1 LELHVTKDLAH
12 ALEESTER
20 IGNLESLVRV
30 VLSGERRNMVPP
42 AERIDIRPV
51 LIKEKLMLQV
61 ASNDGRAVTTKNID
75 FDSTVISD
83 LLDSGFANILVE
95 STDSAISIRVTKKG
109 EAQIHYEKVS
119 KTQDLNHDR
128 KKERLLDPSD
138 PYLIEVGI
146 SDVHGQVKPSRQDKY
161 RQVEEFLRILAPA
174 LESAITAG
182 QIKTPSV
189 ESPLE
194 IVDLGC
200 GNAYLTFATHQ
211 YLISKGVTIHVTG
224 IDLREQARERN
235 SQIAKK
241 LGIEKS
247 IEFKAKEIARV
258 GGSEVD
264 IAIALHACDTA
275 TDDAI
280 AWAVSSEAKLI
291 LVAPCC
297 QHDLQ
302 SQLSEIPEPW
312 SVVTKHGI
320 LKERLGDIL
329 TDAIRAQILRLLGY
343 RTEVI
348 EFIGGEHTPKNLMIR
363 ATKTNSKPS
372 TSDALAFD
380 TLVNQWNIT
389 PYLALKTSALL
400 GKSDPTE
407 KHGI

>member
-1 LELHVTKDLAH
+1 MTKDLAH
-12 ALEESTER
+12 ALKESTER
-20 IGNLESLVRV
+20 IANLESLVRV

-51 LIKEKLMLQV
+51 LIKEKLMLQI

-75 FDSTVISD
+75 FNSTVISD

-109 EAQIHYEKVS
+109 EAQIHYEKVN

-128 KKERLLDPSD
+128 KKDRLLDSAD
-138 PYLIEVGI
+138 PYLVEVGI
-146 SDVHGQVKPSRQDKY
+146 SDLTGQVKPSRQDKY

-174 LESAITAG
+174 LESAISAG
-182 QIKTPSV
+182 QIKAPSDD
-189 ESPLE
+189 SPLE

-211 YLISKGVTIHVTG
+211 YLISKGIPVHVTG
-224 IDLREQARERN
+224 IDIREQARERN

-247 IEFKAKEIARV
+247 IEFKADEIARV
-258 GGSEVD
+258 GGSQVD

-280 AWAVSSEAKLI
+280 AWAVKSNAGLV

-302 SQLSEIPEPW
+302 SKLKELPEPW
-312 SVVTKHGI
+312 PLVTKHGI
-320 LKERLGDIL
+320 LKERLADIL
-329 TDAIRAQILRLLGY
+329 TDSIRAQILRLLGY
-343 RTEVI
+343 RTDVI
-348 EFIGGEHTPKNLMIR
+348 EFIGGEHTPKNLLIR
-363 ATKTNSKPS
+363 AVNTKAKPEQIEI
-372 TSDALAFD
+372 TRYQEMLKELGVVPALAER
-380 TLVNQWNIT
+380 
-389 PYLALKTSALL
+389 L
-400 GKSDPTE
+400 GDSFTF
-407 KHGI
+407 

>member
-1 LELHVTKDLAH
+1 MTKELAH
-12 ALEESTER
+12 ALQESIER
-20 IGNLESLVRV
+20 IGNLETLVRV
-30 VLSGERRNMVPP
+30 VLSGERRNMVPS

-75 FDSTVISD
+75 FDSAVISD

-109 EAQIHYEKVS
+109 EAQIHHKKVN

-146 SDVHGQVKPSRQDKY
+146 SDSHGQVKPSRQDKY

-174 LESAITAG
+174 LESAISAG
-182 QIKTPSV
+182 QIKSPSIG
-189 ESPLE
+189 SPLE

-211 YLISKGVTIHVTG
+211 YLISKGIPVHVTG

-235 SQIAKK
+235 TEIAKK

-247 IEFKAKEIARV
+247 IEFKAEEIARV

-280 AWAVSSEAKLI
+280 AWAVKSKAGLI

-302 SQLSEIPEPW
+302 SKLKEIPEPW
-312 SVVTKHGI
+312 PLVTKHGI
-320 LKERLGDIL
+320 LKERLADIL
-329 TDAIRAQILRLLGY
+329 TDSIRAQILKLLGY
-343 RTEVI
+343 RTDVI
-348 EFIGGEHTPKNLMIR
+348 EFIGGEHTPKNLLIR
-363 ATKTNSKPS
+363 GVKTEAKPEQIEIVRYQEMLKELRVVP
-372 TSDALAFD
+372 ALAER
-380 TLVNQWNIT
+380 
-389 PYLALKTSALL
+389 L
-400 GKSDPTE
+400 GDGFTF
-407 KHGI
+407 

>member
-1 LELHVTKDLAH
+1 MTKELAH
-12 ALEESTER
+12 ALQESIER
-20 IGNLESLVRV
+20 IGNLETLVRV
-30 VLSGERRNMVPP
+30 VLSGERRGMVPP

-75 FDSTVISD
+75 FDGTVILD

-109 EAQIHYEKVS
+109 EAQIHHEKVS
-119 KTQDLNHDR
+119 KTQDLAHDR

-146 SDVHGQVKPSRQDKY
+146 SDSHGQVKPSRQDKY

-174 LESAITAG
+174 LDSAISAG
-182 QIKTPSV
+182 QIKTPSIG
-189 ESPLE
+189 SPLE

-211 YLISKGVTIHVTG
+211 YLISKGIPIHVTG

-235 SQIAKK
+235 TEIAKK

-247 IEFKAKEIARV
+247 IEFKAEEIARV
-258 GGSEVD
+258 GGSDVD

-280 AWAVSSEAKLI
+280 AWAVKSNAGLV

-302 SQLSEIPEPW
+302 SKLKEIPEPW
-312 SVVTKHGI
+312 PLVTKHGI
-320 LKERLGDIL
+320 LKERLVDIL
-329 TDAIRAQILRLLGY
+329 TDSIRAQILKLLGY
-343 RTEVI
+343 RTDVI
-348 EFIGGEHTPKNLMIR
+348 EFIGGEHTPKNLLIR
-363 ATKTNSKPS
+363 GVKTEAKPEQIEIVRYQEMLKELRVVP
-372 TSDALAFD
+372 ALAER
-380 TLVNQWNIT
+380 
-389 PYLALKTSALL
+389 L
-400 GKSDPTE
+400 GDGFTF
-407 KHGI
+407 

>member
-1 LELHVTKDLAH
+1 MTKELAH
-12 ALEESTER
+12 ALQESIER
-20 IGNLESLVRV
+20 IGNLDTLVRV
-30 VLSGERRNMVPP
+30 VLSGARRNFTPS

-75 FDSTVISD
+75 FNSTVISD

-109 EAQIHYEKVS
+109 EAQIHYEKVNKS
-119 KTQDLNHDR
+119 QDLAHDR
-128 KKERLLDPSD
+128 KKDRLLDSAD
-138 PYLIEVGI
+138 PYLVEVGI
-146 SDVHGQVKPSRQDKY
+146 SDLTGQVKPSRQDKY

-174 LESAITAG
+174 LESAISAG
-182 QIKTPSV
+182 QIKAPSDD
-189 ESPLE
+189 SPLE

-211 YLISKGVTIHVTG
+211 YLISKGIPVHVTG
-224 IDLREQARERN
+224 IDIREQARERN

-247 IEFKAKEIARV
+247 IEFKADEIARV
-258 GGSEVD
+258 GGSQVD

-280 AWAVSSEAKLI
+280 AWAVKSNAGLV

-302 SQLSEIPEPW
+302 SKLKELPEPW
-312 SVVTKHGI
+312 PLVTKHGI
-320 LKERLGDIL
+320 LKERLADIL
-329 TDAIRAQILRLLGY
+329 TDSIRAQILRLLGY
-343 RTEVI
+343 RTDVI
-348 EFIGGEHTPKNLMIR
+348 EFIGGEHTPKNLLIR
-363 ATKTNSKPS
+363 AVNTKAKPEQIEI
-372 TSDALAFD
+372 TRYQDMLKELGVVPALAER
-380 TLVNQWNIT
+380 
-389 PYLALKTSALL
+389 L
-400 GKSDPTE
+400 GDSFTF
-407 KHGI
+407 

>member
-1 LELHVTKDLAH
+1 MTKELAH
-12 ALEESTER
+12 ALKESTER
-20 IGNLESLVRV
+20 IGNLESLIRV

-51 LIKEKLMLQV
+51 LIKEKLMLQIS
-61 ASNDGRAVTTKNID
+61 SNDGRAVTTKNID
-75 FDSTVISD
+75 FDSTVISE

-109 EAQIHYEKVS
+109 EAQIHYEKVN
-119 KTQDLNHDR
+119 KTQDLAHDR
-128 KKERLLDPSD
+128 KKERLLDSAD

-146 SDVHGQVKPSRQDKY
+146 SDIHGEVKPSRQDKY
-161 RQVEEFLRILAPA
+161 RQVEEFLRILVPT
-174 LESAITAG
+174 LDSAISAG
-182 QIKTPSV
+182 HVKSPTI

-211 YLISKGVTIHVTG
+211 YLMNKGIPIHVTG
-224 IDLREQARERN
+224 IDVREQARERN

-247 IEFKAKEIARV
+247 IEFKADEIARV
-258 GGSEVD
+258 GGSRVD

-280 AWAVSSEAKLI
+280 AWAVKSNAGLV

-302 SQLSEIPEPW
+302 SKLKEIPEPW
-312 SVVTKHGI
+312 PLVTKHGI
-320 LKERLGDIL
+320 LKERLVDIL
-329 TDAIRAQILRLLGY
+329 TDSIRAQILKLLGY
-343 RTEVI
+343 RTDVI
-348 EFIGGEHTPKNLMIR
+348 EFIGGEHTPKNLLIR
-363 ATKTNSKPS
+363 GVKTEAKPEQ
-372 TSDALAFD
+372 TEIVRYQEMLKELGVTPALAER
-380 TLVNQWNIT
+380 
-389 PYLALKTSALL
+389 L
-400 GKSDPTE
+400 GDGFTF
-407 KHGI
+407 

>member
-1 LELHVTKDLAH
+1 LELHVTKELAH
-12 ALEESTER
+12 ALQESTER
-20 IGNLESLVRV
+20 IGNLETLVRV
-30 VLSGERRNMVPP
+30 VLSGVRRNMVSP

-51 LIKEKLMLQV
+51 LIKEKLMLQI

-75 FDSTVISD
+75 FDGKVILD

-109 EAQIHYEKVS
+109 EAQIHYEKVN
-119 KTQDLNHDR
+119 KTQDLAHDR
-128 KKERLLDPSD
+128 KKDRLLDSAD
-138 PYLIEVGI
+138 PYLVEVGI
-146 SDVHGQVKPSRQDKY
+146 SDTHGQVKPSRQDKY

-174 LESAITAG
+174 LESAISAG
-182 QIKTPSV
+182 QIKTPSI

-211 YLISKGVTIHVTG
+211 YLISKGIPIHVTG

-235 SQIAKK
+235 TEIAKK

-258 GGSEVD
+258 GGSHVD

-280 AWAVSSEAKLI
+280 AWAVKSNAGLI

-302 SQLSEIPEPW
+302 SKLKEIPEPW
-312 SVVTKHGI
+312 PLVTKHGI
-320 LKERLGDIL
+320 LKERLADIL
-329 TDAIRAQILRLLGY
+329 TDSIRAQILKLLGY
-343 RTEVI
+343 RTDVI
-348 EFIGGEHTPKNLMIR
+348 EFIGGEHTPKNLLIR
-363 ATKTNSKPS
+363 GVKTEAKPEQIEIVRYQEMLKELRVVP
-372 TSDALAFD
+372 ALA
-380 TLVNQWNIT
+380 
-389 PYLALKTSALL
+389 ARL
-400 GKSDPTE
+400 GDSFTF
-407 KHGI
+407 

>member
-1 LELHVTKDLAH
+1 
-12 ALEESTER
+12 
-20 IGNLESLVRV
+20 
-30 VLSGERRNMVPP
+30 MVPP

-51 LIKEKLMLQV
+51 LIKEKLMLQI

-75 FDSTVISD
+75 FNSTVISE

-109 EAQIHYEKVS
+109 EAQIHYEKVN

-128 KKERLLDPSD
+128 KKDRLLDSAD
-138 PYLIEVGI
+138 PYLVEVGI
-146 SDVHGQVKPSRQDKY
+146 SDLTGQVKPSRQDKY

-174 LESAITAG
+174 LESAISAG
-182 QIKTPSV
+182 QIKAPSDD
-189 ESPLE
+189 SPLE

-211 YLISKGVTIHVTG
+211 YLISKGIPVHVTG
-224 IDLREQARERN
+224 IDIREQARERN

-247 IEFKAKEIARV
+247 IEFKADEIARV
-258 GGSEVD
+258 GGSQVD

-280 AWAVSSEAKLI
+280 AWAVKSNAGLV

-302 SQLSEIPEPW
+302 SKLKELPEPW
-312 SVVTKHGI
+312 PLVTKHGI
-320 LKERLGDIL
+320 LKERLADIL
-329 TDAIRAQILRLLGY
+329 TDSIRAQILRLLGY
-343 RTEVI
+343 RTDVI
-348 EFIGGEHTPKNLMIR
+348 EFIGGEHTPKNLLIR
-363 ATKTNSKPS
+363 AVNTKAKPEQIEI
-372 TSDALAFD
+372 TRYQEMLKELGVVPALAER
-380 TLVNQWNIT
+380 
-389 PYLALKTSALL
+389 L
-400 GKSDPTE
+400 GDSFTF
-407 KHGI
+407 

>member
-1 LELHVTKDLAH
+1 MTKELAH
-12 ALEESTER
+12 ALQESIER
-20 IGNLESLVRV
+20 IGNLETLVRV
-30 VLSGERRNMVPP
+30 VLSGERRNMVPS

-75 FDSTVISD
+75 FDSAVISD

-109 EAQIHYEKVS
+109 EAQIHHKKVN

-146 SDVHGQVKPSRQDKY
+146 SDSHGQVKPSRQDKY

-174 LESAITAG
+174 LESAISAG
-182 QIKTPSV
+182 QIKSPSIG
-189 ESPLE
+189 SPLE

-211 YLISKGVTIHVTG
+211 YLISKGIPIHVTG

-235 SQIAKK
+235 TEIAKK

-247 IEFKAKEIARV
+247 IEFKAEEIARV

-280 AWAVSSEAKLI
+280 AWAVKSKAGLV

-302 SQLSEIPEPW
+302 SKLKEIPEPW
-312 SVVTKHGI
+312 SLVTKHGI
-320 LKERLGDIL
+320 LKERLADIL
-329 TDAIRAQILRLLGY
+329 TDSIRAQILKLLGY
-343 RTEVI
+343 RTDVI
-348 EFIGGEHTPKNLMIR
+348 EFIGGEHTPKNLLIR
-363 ATKTNSKPS
+363 GVKTEAKPEQVEIVRYQEMLKELRVVP
-372 TSDALAFD
+372 ALAER
-380 TLVNQWNIT
+380 
-389 PYLALKTSALL
+389 L
-400 GKSDPTE
+400 GDSFTF
-407 KHGI
+407 

>member
-1 LELHVTKDLAH
+1 MTKDLAH
-12 ALEESTER
+12 ALKESTER
-20 IGNLESLVRV
+20 IANLESLVRV

-51 LIKEKLMLQV
+51 LIKEKLMLQI

-75 FDSTVISD
+75 FNSTVISD

-109 EAQIHYEKVS
+109 EAQIHYEKVN

-128 KKERLLDPSD
+128 KKDRLLDSAD
-138 PYLIEVGI
+138 PYLVEVGI
-146 SDVHGQVKPSRQDKY
+146 SDLTGQVKPSRQDKY

-174 LESAITAG
+174 LESAISAG
-182 QIKTPSV
+182 QIKAPSDD
-189 ESPLE
+189 SPLE
-194 IVDLGC
+194 IMDLGC

-211 YLISKGVTIHVTG
+211 YLISKGIPVHVTG
-224 IDLREQARERN
+224 IDIREQARERN

-247 IEFKAKEIARV
+247 IEFKADEIARV
-258 GGSEVD
+258 GGSQVD

-280 AWAVSSEAKLI
+280 AWAVKSNAGLV

-302 SQLSEIPEPW
+302 SKLKELPEPW
-312 SVVTKHGI
+312 PLVTKHGI
-320 LKERLGDIL
+320 LKERLADIL
-329 TDAIRAQILRLLGY
+329 TDSIRAQILRLLGY
-343 RTEVI
+343 RTDVI
-348 EFIGGEHTPKNLMIR
+348 EFIGGEHTPKNLLIR
-363 ATKTNSKPS
+363 AVNTKAKPEQIEI
-372 TSDALAFD
+372 TRYQEMLKELGVVPALAER
-380 TLVNQWNIT
+380 
-389 PYLALKTSALL
+389 L
-400 GKSDPTE
+400 GDSFTF
-407 KHGI
+407 

>member
-1 LELHVTKDLAH
+1 MTKELAH
-12 ALEESTER
+12 ALQESIER
-20 IGNLESLVRV
+20 IGNLDSLVRV
-30 VLSGERRNMVPP
+30 VLSGARRNFTPP

-61 ASNDGRAVTTKNID
+61 ASNDGRAVTTKNIN
-75 FDSTVISD
+75 FDGIVISD
-83 LLDSGFANILVE
+83 LLDSGFSNILVE
-95 STDSAISIRVTKKG
+95 STDCAMSIRVTKKG
-109 EAQIHYEKVS
+109 EARIHFEKVN
-119 KTQDLNHDR
+119 KTQDLTHDR

-146 SDVHGQVKPSRQDKY
+146 SDVQGQVKPSRQDKY

-211 YLISKGVTIHVTG
+211 YLMSKGIPVHVTG
-224 IDLREQARERN
+224 IDIRQEARERN

-241 LGIEKS
+241 LGIEKT
-247 IEFKAKEIARV
+247 IDFKAEEIARA
-258 GGSEVD
+258 GESYID

-280 AWAVSSEAKLI
+280 TWAIKNRAGLI

-302 SQLSEIPEPW
+302 SKLKVMPEPW
-312 SVVTKHGI
+312 PLVTKHGI
-320 LKERLGDIL
+320 LKERLADIL
-329 TDAIRAQILRLLGY
+329 TDSIRAQILRLLGY

-348 EFIGGEHTPKNLMIR
+348 EFIGGEHTPKNLLIR
-363 ATKTNSKPS
+363 AVKTNAIPEQVEFIRYQEMVKELGVLP
-372 TSDALAFD
+372 ALEER
-380 TLVNQWNIT
+380 
-389 PYLALKTSALL
+389 L
-400 GKSDPTE
+400 GVDFNF
-407 KHGI
+407 

>member
-1 LELHVTKDLAH
+1 MAISLAEG
-12 ALEESTER
+12 LMESVGR
-20 IGNLESLVRV
+20 IANLENLIRV
-30 VLSGERRNMVPP
+30 VLSGARRNMVPP

-51 LIKEKLMLQV
+51 LIKEKLMLQI

-75 FDSTVISD
+75 FDSTVISE

-109 EAQIHYEKVS
+109 EAQIHYEKVN
-119 KTQDLNHDR
+119 KTQDLAHDR
-128 KKERLLDPSD
+128 KKERLLDSAD

-161 RQVEEFLRILAPA
+161 RQVEEFLRILVPT
-174 LESAITAG
+174 LDSAISAG
-182 QIKTPSV
+182 QIKTPTIKL
-189 ESPLE
+189 PLE

-211 YLISKGVTIHVTG
+211 YLMNKGIPVHVTG
-224 IDLREQARERN
+224 IDVREQARERN

-247 IEFKAKEIARV
+247 LEFKADEIARV
-258 GGSEVD
+258 GGSQVD

-280 AWAVSSEAKLI
+280 AWAVKSNAGLV

-302 SQLSEIPEPW
+302 SKLKEIPEPW
-312 SVVTKHGI
+312 PLVTKHGI
-320 LKERLGDIL
+320 LRERLADIL
-329 TDAIRAQILRLLGY
+329 TDSIRAQILKLLGY
-343 RTEVI
+343 RTDVI

-363 ATKTNSKPS
+363 GVKTDAKPEKIEIVRYQEMLKELGVVP
-372 TSDALAFD
+372 ALAER
-380 TLVNQWNIT
+380 
-389 PYLALKTSALL
+389 L
-400 GKSDPTE
+400 GDGFTF
-407 KHGI
+407 

>member
-1 LELHVTKDLAH
+1 MTKELAH
-12 ALEESTER
+12 ALQESIER
-20 IGNLESLVRV
+20 IGNLDTLVRV
-30 VLSGERRNMVPP
+30 VLSGARRNFTPS
-42 AERIDIRPV
+42 AERINIRPV

-75 FDSTVISD
+75 FDITVISD

-109 EAQIHYEKVS
+109 EAQIHREKVN
-119 KTQDLNHDR
+119 KTQNLNHDR
-128 KKERLLDPSD
+128 KKDRLLDSAD
-138 PYLIEVGI
+138 PYLVEVGI
-146 SDVHGQVKPSRQDKY
+146 SDIHGQIKPSRQDKY
-161 RQVEEFLRILAPA
+161 RQVEEFLRILVPA
-174 LESAITAG
+174 FESAIAAG

-211 YLISKGVTIHVTG
+211 YLMSKGISVHVTG
-224 IDLREQARERN
+224 IDIREQARERN

-247 IEFKAKEIARV
+247 IEFKANEIARV
-258 GGSEVD
+258 GNGRVD

-280 AWAVSSEAKLI
+280 AWAVKSKAGLV

-302 SQLSEIPEPW
+302 SKLKEIPEPW
-312 SVVTKHGI
+312 PLVTKHGI
-320 LKERLGDIL
+320 LRERLADIL
-329 TDAIRAQILRLLGY
+329 TDSIRAQILRLVGY
-343 RTEVI
+343 RTDVI
-348 EFIGGEHTPKNLMIR
+348 EFIGGEHTPKNLLIR
-363 ATKTNSKPS
+363 AVNTKAKPEQVEI
-372 TSDALAFD
+372 TRYQEMVKELGVLPALAER
-380 TLVNQWNIT
+380 
-389 PYLALKTSALL
+389 L
-400 GKSDPTE
+400 GEEFSF
-407 KHGI
+407 

>member
-1 LELHVTKDLAH
+1 MTKDLAH

-51 LIKEKLMLQV
+51 LIKEKLMLQI
-61 ASNDGRAVTTKNID
+61 ASNDGRAVTTKNVD
-75 FDSTVISD
+75 FDSTVISE

-109 EAQIHYEKVS
+109 EAQIHYEKVN

-128 KKERLLDPSD
+128 KKDRLLDSAD
-138 PYLIEVGI
+138 PYLVEVGI
-146 SDVHGQVKPSRQDKY
+146 SDLTGQVKPSRQDKY

-174 LESAITAG
+174 LESAISAG
-182 QIKTPSV
+182 QIKAPSDD
-189 ESPLE
+189 SPLE
-194 IVDLGC
+194 IMDLGC

-211 YLISKGVTIHVTG
+211 YLISKGIPVHVTG
-224 IDLREQARERN
+224 IDIREQARERN

-247 IEFKAKEIARV
+247 IEFKADEIARV
-258 GGSEVD
+258 GGSHVD

-280 AWAVSSEAKLI
+280 AWAVKSNAGLV

-302 SQLSEIPEPW
+302 SKLKEIPEPW
-312 SVVTKHGI
+312 PLVTKHGI
-320 LKERLGDIL
+320 LKERLADIL
-329 TDAIRAQILRLLGY
+329 TDSIRAQILKLLGY
-343 RTEVI
+343 RTDVI
-348 EFIGGEHTPKNLMIR
+348 EFIGGEHTPKNLLIR
-363 ATKTNSKPS
+363 SVKTEAKPEQIEIVRYQEMLKELGVVP
-372 TSDALAFD
+372 ALAER
-380 TLVNQWNIT
+380 
-389 PYLALKTSALL
+389 L
-400 GKSDPTE
+400 GDGFTF
-407 KHGI
+407 

>member
-1 LELHVTKDLAH
+1 MAISLAEG
-12 ALEESTER
+12 LMESVGR
-20 IGNLESLVRV
+20 IANLENLIRV
-30 VLSGERRNMVPP
+30 VLSGARRNMVPP

-51 LIKEKLMLQV
+51 LIKEKLMLQI

-109 EAQIHYEKVS
+109 EAQIHHEKVN
-119 KTQDLNHDR
+119 KTQDLAHDR
-128 KKERLLDPSD
+128 KKERLLDSAD

-146 SDVHGQVKPSRQDKY
+146 SDIHGQVKPSRQDKY
-161 RQVEEFLRILAPA
+161 RQVEEFLRILVPA
-174 LESAITAG
+174 LESAISAG
-182 QIKTPSV
+182 QINSPTI

-211 YLISKGVTIHVTG
+211 YLIGKGIPVHVTG
-224 IDLREQARERN
+224 IDVREQARERN

-247 IEFKAKEIARV
+247 IEFKADEIARV
-258 GGSEVD
+258 GGSQVD

-280 AWAVSSEAKLI
+280 VWAISSGAKLI
-291 LVAPCC
+291 LIAPCC
-297 QHDLQ
+297 QNNLH
-302 SQLSEIPEPW
+302 SQLKDIPDPW

-320 LKERLGDIL
+320 LKERLADIL

-343 RTEVI
+343 RTDVI

-363 ATKTNSKPS
+363 ATKTDSIPS
-372 TSDALAFD
+372 AVDVSTYKSLLAD
-380 TLVNQWNIT
+380 WKIT
-389 PYLALKTSALL
+389 PYLTQKLSVLL
-400 GKSDPTE
+400 AKF
-407 KHGI
+407 

>member
-1 LELHVTKDLAH
+1 VTKELAH
-12 ALEESTER
+12 ALQESIER
-20 IGNLESLVRV
+20 IGNLETLVRV
-30 VLSGERRNMVPP
+30 VLSGERRNMVPS

-75 FDSTVISD
+75 FDSAVISD

-109 EAQIHYEKVS
+109 EAQIHHKKVN

-146 SDVHGQVKPSRQDKY
+146 SDSHGQVKPSRQDKY

-174 LESAITAG
+174 LESAISAG
-182 QIKTPSV
+182 QIKSPSIG
-189 ESPLE
+189 SPLE

-211 YLISKGVTIHVTG
+211 YLISKGIPIHVTG

-235 SQIAKK
+235 TEIAKK

-247 IEFKAKEIARV
+247 IEFKAEEIARV

-280 AWAVSSEAKLI
+280 AWAVKSKAGLI

-302 SQLSEIPEPW
+302 SKLKEIPEPW
-312 SVVTKHGI
+312 PLVTKHGI
-320 LKERLGDIL
+320 LKERLADIL
-329 TDAIRAQILRLLGY
+329 TDSIRAQILKLLGY
-343 RTEVI
+343 RTDVI
-348 EFIGGEHTPKNLMIR
+348 EFIGGEHTPKNLLIR
-363 ATKTNSKPS
+363 GVKTEAKPEQVEIVRYQEMLKELRVVP
-372 TSDALAFD
+372 ALAER
-380 TLVNQWNIT
+380 
-389 PYLALKTSALL
+389 L
-400 GKSDPTE
+400 GDGFTF
-407 KHGI
+407 

>member
-1 LELHVTKDLAH
+1 VTKELAH
-12 ALEESTER
+12 ALQESIER
-20 IGNLESLVRV
+20 IGNLETLVRV
-30 VLSGERRNMVPP
+30 VLSGERRNMVPS

-75 FDSTVISD
+75 FDGKVILD

-109 EAQIHYEKVS
+109 EAQIHHEKVS
-119 KTQDLNHDR
+119 KTQDLAHDR

-146 SDVHGQVKPSRQDKY
+146 SDSHGQVKPSRQDKY

-174 LESAITAG
+174 LESAISAG
-182 QIKTPSV
+182 QIKSPSIG
-189 ESPLE
+189 SPLE

-211 YLISKGVTIHVTG
+211 YLISKGIPIHVTG

-235 SQIAKK
+235 TEIAKK

-247 IEFKAKEIARV
+247 IEFKAEEIARV

-280 AWAVSSEAKLI
+280 AWAVKSKAGLI

-302 SQLSEIPEPW
+302 SKLKEIPEPW
-312 SVVTKHGI
+312 PLVTKHGI
-320 LKERLGDIL
+320 LKERLADIL
-329 TDAIRAQILRLLGY
+329 TDSIRAQILKLLGY
-343 RTEVI
+343 RTDVI
-348 EFIGGEHTPKNLMIR
+348 EFIGGEHTPKNLLIR
-363 ATKTNSKPS
+363 GVKTEAKPEQIEIVRYQEMLKELRVVP
-372 TSDALAFD
+372 ALAER
-380 TLVNQWNIT
+380 
-389 PYLALKTSALL
+389 L
-400 GKSDPTE
+400 GDGFTF
-407 KHGI
+407 

>member
-1 LELHVTKDLAH
+1 MTKDLAH
-12 ALEESTER
+12 ALKESTER

-30 VLSGERRNMVPP
+30 ILSGERRNMVPP

-51 LIKEKLMLQV
+51 LIKEKLMLQI

-75 FDSTVISD
+75 FNSTVISD

-109 EAQIHYEKVS
+109 EAQIHYEKVN

-128 KKERLLDPSD
+128 KKDRLLDSAD
-138 PYLIEVGI
+138 PYLVEVGI
-146 SDVHGQVKPSRQDKY
+146 SDLTGQVKPSRQDKY

-174 LESAITAG
+174 LESAISAG
-182 QIKTPSV
+182 QIKAPSDD
-189 ESPLE
+189 SPLE

-211 YLISKGVTIHVTG
+211 YLISKGIPVHVTG
-224 IDLREQARERN
+224 IDIREQARERN

-247 IEFKAKEIARV
+247 IEFKADEIARV
-258 GGSEVD
+258 GGSQVD

-280 AWAVSSEAKLI
+280 AWAVKSNAGLV

-302 SQLSEIPEPW
+302 SKLKELPEPW
-312 SVVTKHGI
+312 PLVTKHGI
-320 LKERLGDIL
+320 LKERLADIL
-329 TDAIRAQILRLLGY
+329 TDSIRAQILRLLGY
-343 RTEVI
+343 RTDVI
-348 EFIGGEHTPKNLMIR
+348 EFIGGEHTPKNLLIR
-363 ATKTNSKPS
+363 AVNTKAKPEQIEI
-372 TSDALAFD
+372 TRYQEMLKELGVVPALAER
-380 TLVNQWNIT
+380 
-389 PYLALKTSALL
+389 L
-400 GKSDPTE
+400 GDSFTF
-407 KHGI
+407 

>member
-1 LELHVTKDLAH
+1 MTKELAH
-12 ALEESTER
+12 ALQESIER
-20 IGNLESLVRV
+20 IGNLETLVRV
-30 VLSGERRNMVPP
+30 VLSGERRNMVPS

-75 FDSTVISD
+75 FDSAVISD

-109 EAQIHYEKVS
+109 EAQIHHKKVN

-146 SDVHGQVKPSRQDKY
+146 SDSHGQVKPSRQDKY

-174 LESAITAG
+174 LESAISAG
-182 QIKTPSV
+182 QIKTPSIG
-189 ESPLE
+189 SPLE

-211 YLISKGVTIHVTG
+211 YLMSKGIPIHVTG

-247 IEFKAKEIARV
+247 IEFKAEEIARV

-280 AWAVSSEAKLI
+280 AWAVKSKAGLI

-302 SQLSEIPEPW
+302 SKLKEIPEPW
-312 SVVTKHGI
+312 PLVTKHGI
-320 LKERLGDIL
+320 LKERLADIL
-329 TDAIRAQILRLLGY
+329 TDSIRAQILKLLGY
-343 RTEVI
+343 RTDVI
-348 EFIGGEHTPKNLMIR
+348 EFIGGEHTPKNLLIR
-363 ATKTNSKPS
+363 GVKTEAKPEQIEIVRYQEMLKELRVVP
-372 TSDALAFD
+372 ALAER
-380 TLVNQWNIT
+380 
-389 PYLALKTSALL
+389 L
-400 GKSDPTE
+400 GDGFTF
-407 KHGI
+407 

>member
-1 LELHVTKDLAH
+1 MTKELAH
-12 ALEESTER
+12 ALKESTER

-51 LIKEKLMLQV
+51 LIKEKLMLQI
-61 ASNDGRAVTTKNID
+61 ASNDGRAVTTKNIE

-109 EAQIHYEKVS
+109 EAQIHYEKVN

-128 KKERLLDPSD
+128 KKDRLLDSAD
-138 PYLIEVGI
+138 PYLVEVGI
-146 SDVHGQVKPSRQDKY
+146 SDLTGQVKPSRQDKY

-174 LESAITAG
+174 LESAISAG
-182 QIKTPSV
+182 QIKAPSDD
-189 ESPLE
+189 SPLE

-211 YLISKGVTIHVTG
+211 YLISKGIPVHVTG
-224 IDLREQARERN
+224 IDIREQARERN

-247 IEFKAKEIARV
+247 IEFKADEIARV
-258 GGSEVD
+258 GGSQVD

-280 AWAVSSEAKLI
+280 AWAVKSNAGLV

-302 SQLSEIPEPW
+302 SKLKELPEPW
-312 SVVTKHGI
+312 PLVTKHGI
-320 LKERLGDIL
+320 LKERLADIL
-329 TDAIRAQILRLLGY
+329 TDSIRAQILRLLGY
-343 RTEVI
+343 RTDVI
-348 EFIGGEHTPKNLMIR
+348 EFIGGEHTPKNLLIR
-363 ATKTNSKPS
+363 AVNTKAKPEQIEI
-372 TSDALAFD
+372 TRYQEMLKELGVVPALAER
-380 TLVNQWNIT
+380 
-389 PYLALKTSALL
+389 L
-400 GKSDPTE
+400 GDSFTF
-407 KHGI
+407 

>member
-1 LELHVTKDLAH
+1 MTKELAH
-12 ALEESTER
+12 ALQESIER
-20 IGNLESLVRV
+20 IGNLETLVRV
-30 VLSGERRNMVPP
+30 VLSGERRNMVPS

-75 FDSTVISD
+75 FDGKVILD

-109 EAQIHYEKVS
+109 EAQIHHKKVN

-146 SDVHGQVKPSRQDKY
+146 SDSHGQVKPSRQDKY

-174 LESAITAG
+174 LESAISAG
-182 QIKTPSV
+182 QIKSPSIG
-189 ESPLE
+189 SPLE

-211 YLISKGVTIHVTG
+211 YLISKGIPVHVTG

-235 SQIAKK
+235 TEIAKK

-247 IEFKAKEIARV
+247 IEFKAEEIARV

-280 AWAVSSEAKLI
+280 AWAVKSKAGLI

-302 SQLSEIPEPW
+302 SKLKEIPEPW
-312 SVVTKHGI
+312 PLVTKHGI
-320 LKERLGDIL
+320 LKERLADIL
-329 TDAIRAQILRLLGY
+329 TDSIRAQILKLLGY
-343 RTEVI
+343 RTDVI
-348 EFIGGEHTPKNLMIR
+348 EFIGGEHTPKNLLIR
-363 ATKTNSKPS
+363 GVKTEAKPEQIEIVRYQEMLKELRVVP
-372 TSDALAFD
+372 ALA
-380 TLVNQWNIT
+380 
-389 PYLALKTSALL
+389 ARL
-400 GKSDPTE
+400 GEEFTF
-407 KHGI
+407 

>member
-1 LELHVTKDLAH
+1 MTKELAH
-12 ALEESTER
+12 ALQESTER

-51 LIKEKLMLQV
+51 LIKEKLMLQI

-75 FDSTVISD
+75 FDGKVILD

-109 EAQIHYEKVS
+109 EAQIHYEKVN
-119 KTQDLNHDR
+119 KTQDLAHDR
-128 KKERLLDPSD
+128 KKDRLLDSAD
-138 PYLIEVGI
+138 PYLVEVGI
-146 SDVHGQVKPSRQDKY
+146 SDIHGQVKPSRQDKY

-174 LESAITAG
+174 LESAISAG
-182 QIKTPSV
+182 QIKTPSID
-189 ESPLE
+189 SPLE

-211 YLISKGVTIHVTG
+211 YLMSKGMPVQVTG
-224 IDLREQARERN
+224 IDIREQARERN
-235 SQIAKK
+235 TEIAKK

-247 IEFKAKEIARV
+247 IEFKAEEIARV
-258 GGSEVD
+258 GGSDVD

-280 AWAVSSEAKLI
+280 AWAVKSNAGLI

-302 SQLSEIPEPW
+302 SKLKEIPEPW
-312 SVVTKHGI
+312 PLVTKHGI
-320 LKERLGDIL
+320 LKERLADIL
-329 TDAIRAQILRLLGY
+329 TDSIRAQILKLLGY
-343 RTEVI
+343 RTDVI
-348 EFIGGEHTPKNLMIR
+348 EFIGGEHTPKNLLIR
-363 ATKTNSKPS
+363 GVKTEAKPEQIEIVRYQEMLKELRVVP
-372 TSDALAFD
+372 ALA
-380 TLVNQWNIT
+380 
-389 PYLALKTSALL
+389 ARL
-400 GKSDPTE
+400 GDSFTF
-407 KHGI
+407 

>member
-1 LELHVTKDLAH
+1 MAISLAEG
-12 ALEESTER
+12 LMESVGR
-20 IGNLESLVRV
+20 IANLENLIRV
-30 VLSGERRNMVPP
+30 VLSGARKNMVPP

-51 LIKEKLMLQV
+51 LIKEKLMLQI

-75 FDSTVISD
+75 FDSTVISE

-109 EAQIHYEKVS
+109 EAQIHFEKVN
-119 KTQDLNHDR
+119 KTQVLAHDR
-128 KKERLLDPSD
+128 KKERLLDSAD

-146 SDVHGQVKPSRQDKY
+146 SDLNGQVKPSRQDKY
-161 RQVEEFLRILAPA
+161 RQVEEFLRILVPT
-174 LESAITAG
+174 LDSAISAG
-182 QIKTPSV
+182 HVKSPTI

-211 YLISKGVTIHVTG
+211 YLMNKGIPVHVTG
-224 IDLREQARERN
+224 IDVREQARERN

-247 IEFKAKEIARV
+247 LEFKADEIARV
-258 GGSEVD
+258 GGSQVD

-280 AWAVSSEAKLI
+280 AWAVKSNAGLV

-302 SQLSEIPEPW
+302 SKLKEIPEPW
-312 SVVTKHGI
+312 PLVTKHGI
-320 LKERLGDIL
+320 LKERLADIL
-329 TDAIRAQILRLLGY
+329 TDSIRAQILKLLGY
-343 RTEVI
+343 RTDVI
-348 EFIGGEHTPKNLMIR
+348 EFIGGEHTPKNLLIR
-363 ATKTNSKPS
+363 GVKTEAKPEQIEVARYQEMLKELGVMP
-372 TSDALAFD
+372 ALAER
-380 TLVNQWNIT
+380 
-389 PYLALKTSALL
+389 L
-400 GKSDPTE
+400 GDSFTF
-407 KHGI
+407 

>member
-1 LELHVTKDLAH
+1 MTKELAH
-12 ALEESTER
+12 ALQESIER
-20 IGNLESLVRV
+20 IGNLETLVRV
-30 VLSGERRNMVPP
+30 VLSGERRNMVPS

-75 FDSTVISD
+75 FDSAVISD

-109 EAQIHYEKVS
+109 EAQIHHKKVN

-128 KKERLLDPSD
+128 KKKRLLDPSD

-146 SDVHGQVKPSRQDKY
+146 SDSHGQVKPSRQDKY

-174 LESAITAG
+174 LESAISAG
-182 QIKTPSV
+182 QIKTPSIG
-189 ESPLE
+189 SPLE

-211 YLISKGVTIHVTG
+211 YLMSKGIPIHVTG

-247 IEFKAKEIARV
+247 IEFKAEEIARV

-280 AWAVSSEAKLI
+280 AWAVKSKAGLI

-302 SQLSEIPEPW
+302 SKLKEIPEPW
-312 SVVTKHGI
+312 PLVTKHGI
-320 LKERLGDIL
+320 LKERLADIL
-329 TDAIRAQILRLLGY
+329 TDSIRAQILKLLGY
-343 RTEVI
+343 RTDVI
-348 EFIGGEHTPKNLMIR
+348 EFIGGEHTPKNLLIR
-363 ATKTNSKPS
+363 GVKTEAKPEQIEIVRYQEMLKELRVVP
-372 TSDALAFD
+372 ALAER
-380 TLVNQWNIT
+380 
-389 PYLALKTSALL
+389 L
-400 GKSDPTE
+400 GDGFTF
-407 KHGI
+407 

>member
-1 LELHVTKDLAH
+1 MAH
-12 ALEESTER
+12 ALKESTER
-20 IGNLESLVRV
+20 IANLESLVRV

-51 LIKEKLMLQV
+51 LIKEKLMLQI
-61 ASNDGRAVTTKNID
+61 ASHDGRAVTTKNID
-75 FDSTVISD
+75 FDSKVISD

-109 EAQIHYEKVS
+109 EAQIHYEKVN

-128 KKERLLDPSD
+128 KKERLLDSAD

-146 SDVHGQVKPSRQDKY
+146 SDIHGQVKPSRQDKY
-161 RQVEEFLRILAPA
+161 RQVEEFLRILVPT
-174 LESAITAG
+174 LDSAISAG
-182 QIKTPSV
+182 QIKTPTT

-211 YLISKGVTIHVTG
+211 YLMNKGIPVHVTG
-224 IDLREQARERN
+224 IDVKEQARERN

-247 IEFKAKEIARV
+247 IEFKADEIARV
-258 GGSEVD
+258 GGSQVD

-280 AWAVSSEAKLI
+280 AWAVKSNAGLV

-302 SQLSEIPEPW
+302 SKLKELPEPW
-312 SVVTKHGI
+312 PLVTKHGI
-320 LKERLGDIL
+320 LKERLADIL
-329 TDAIRAQILRLLGY
+329 TDSIRAQILRLLGY
-343 RTEVI
+343 RTDVI
-348 EFIGGEHTPKNLMIR
+348 EFIGGEHTPKNLLIR
-363 ATKTNSKPS
+363 AVNTKAKPEQIEI
-372 TSDALAFD
+372 TRYQEILKELGVVPALAER
-380 TLVNQWNIT
+380 
-389 PYLALKTSALL
+389 L
-400 GKSDPTE
+400 GDSFTF
-407 KHGI
+407 

>member
-1 LELHVTKDLAH
+1 VTKELAH
-12 ALEESTER
+12 ALQESIER
-20 IGNLESLVRV
+20 IGNLETLVRV
-30 VLSGERRNMVPP
+30 VLSGERRNMVPS

-75 FDSTVISD
+75 FDGKVILD

-109 EAQIHYEKVS
+109 EAQIHHEKVS

-146 SDVHGQVKPSRQDKY
+146 SDSHGQVKPSRQDKY

-174 LESAITAG
+174 LESAISAG
-182 QIKTPSV
+182 QIKSPSIG
-189 ESPLE
+189 SPIE

-211 YLISKGVTIHVTG
+211 YLISKGIPIHVTG

-235 SQIAKK
+235 TEIAKK

-247 IEFKAKEIARV
+247 IEFKAEEIARV

-280 AWAVSSEAKLI
+280 AWAVKSKARLI

-302 SQLSEIPEPW
+302 SKLKEIPEPW
-312 SVVTKHGI
+312 SLVTKHGI
-320 LKERLGDIL
+320 LKERLADIL
-329 TDAIRAQILRLLGY
+329 TDSIRAQILRLLGY
-343 RTEVI
+343 RTDVI
-348 EFIGGEHTPKNLMIR
+348 EFIGGEHTPKNLLIR
-363 ATKTNSKPS
+363 AVNTKAKPEQVEI
-372 TSDALAFD
+372 TRYQEMVNQLGVPPALAER
-380 TLVNQWNIT
+380 
-389 PYLALKTSALL
+389 L
-400 GKSDPTE
+400 GEEFTF
-407 KHGI
+407 

>member
-1 LELHVTKDLAH
+1 MTKDLAH
-12 ALEESTER
+12 ALKESTER
-20 IGNLESLVRV
+20 IANLESLVRV

-51 LIKEKLMLQV
+51 LIKEKLMLQI

-75 FDSTVISD
+75 FNSTVISD

-109 EAQIHYEKVS
+109 EAQIHYEKVN

-128 KKERLLDPSD
+128 KKDRLLDSAD
-138 PYLIEVGI
+138 PYLVEVGI
-146 SDVHGQVKPSRQDKY
+146 SDLNGQVKPSRQDKY

-174 LESAITAG
+174 LESAISAG
-182 QIKTPSV
+182 QIKAPSDD
-189 ESPLE
+189 SPLE

-211 YLISKGVTIHVTG
+211 YLISKGIPVHVTG
-224 IDLREQARERN
+224 IDIREQARERN

-247 IEFKAKEIARV
+247 IEFKADEIARV
-258 GGSEVD
+258 GGSQVD

-280 AWAVSSEAKLI
+280 AWAVKSNAGLV

-302 SQLSEIPEPW
+302 SKLKELPEPW
-312 SVVTKHGI
+312 PLVTKHGI
-320 LKERLGDIL
+320 LKERLADIL
-329 TDAIRAQILRLLGY
+329 TDSIRAQILRLLGY
-343 RTEVI
+343 RTDVI
-348 EFIGGEHTPKNLMIR
+348 EFIGGEHTPKNLLIR
-363 ATKTNSKPS
+363 AVNTKAKPEQIEI
-372 TSDALAFD
+372 TRYQEMLKELGVVPALAER
-380 TLVNQWNIT
+380 
-389 PYLALKTSALL
+389 L
-400 GKSDPTE
+400 GDSFTF
-407 KHGI
+407 

>member
-1 LELHVTKDLAH
+1 MAH
-12 ALEESTER
+12 ALQESIER
-20 IGNLESLVRV
+20 IGNLETLVRV
-30 VLSGERRNMVPP
+30 VLSGERRNMVPS

-75 FDSTVISD
+75 FDSAVISD

-109 EAQIHYEKVS
+109 EAQIHHKKVN

-146 SDVHGQVKPSRQDKY
+146 SDSHGQVKPSRQDKY

-174 LESAITAG
+174 LESAISAG
-182 QIKTPSV
+182 QIKSPSIG
-189 ESPLE
+189 SPLE

-211 YLISKGVTIHVTG
+211 YLMSKGIPIHVTG

-235 SQIAKK
+235 TEIAKK

-247 IEFKAKEIARV
+247 IEFKAEEIARV

-280 AWAVSSEAKLI
+280 AWAVKSKAGLI

-302 SQLSEIPEPW
+302 SKLKEIPEPW
-312 SVVTKHGI
+312 PLVTKHGI
-320 LKERLGDIL
+320 LKERLADIL
-329 TDAIRAQILRLLGY
+329 TDSIRAQILKLLGY
-343 RTEVI
+343 RTDVI
-348 EFIGGEHTPKNLMIR
+348 EFIGGEHTPKNLLIR
-363 ATKTNSKPS
+363 GVKTEAKPEQVEIVRYQEMLKELRVVP
-372 TSDALAFD
+372 ALAER
-380 TLVNQWNIT
+380 
-389 PYLALKTSALL
+389 L
-400 GKSDPTE
+400 GDGFTF
-407 KHGI
+407 

>member
-1 LELHVTKDLAH
+1 MTKDLAH
-12 ALEESTER
+12 ALKESTER
-20 IGNLESLVRV
+20 IANLESLVRV

-51 LIKEKLMLQV
+51 LIKEKLMLQI

-109 EAQIHYEKVS
+109 EAQIHYEKVN

-128 KKERLLDPSD
+128 KKDRLLDSAD
-138 PYLIEVGI
+138 PYLVEVGI
-146 SDVHGQVKPSRQDKY
+146 SDLTGQVKPSRQDKY

-174 LESAITAG
+174 LESAISAG
-182 QIKTPSV
+182 QIKAPSDD
-189 ESPLE
+189 SPLE

-211 YLISKGVTIHVTG
+211 YLISKGIPVHVTG
-224 IDLREQARERN
+224 IDIREQARERN

-247 IEFKAKEIARV
+247 IEFKADEIARV
-258 GGSEVD
+258 GGSQVD

-280 AWAVSSEAKLI
+280 AWAVKSNAGLV

-302 SQLSEIPEPW
+302 SKLKELPEPW
-312 SVVTKHGI
+312 PLVTKHGI
-320 LKERLGDIL
+320 LKERLADIL
-329 TDAIRAQILRLLGY
+329 TDSIRAQILRLLGY
-343 RTEVI
+343 RTDVI
-348 EFIGGEHTPKNLMIR
+348 EFIGGEHTPKNLLIR
-363 ATKTNSKPS
+363 AVNTKAKPEQIEI
-372 TSDALAFD
+372 TRYQEMLKELGVVPALAER
-380 TLVNQWNIT
+380 
-389 PYLALKTSALL
+389 L
-400 GKSDPTE
+400 GDSFTF
-407 KHGI
+407 

>member
-1 LELHVTKDLAH
+1 MTKELAH
-12 ALEESTER
+12 ALQESIER
-20 IGNLESLVRV
+20 IGNLETLVRV
-30 VLSGERRNMVPP
+30 VLSGERRGMVPP

-75 FDSTVISD
+75 FDGKVILD

-109 EAQIHYEKVS
+109 EAQIHHEKVS
-119 KTQDLNHDR
+119 KTQDLAHDR
-128 KKERLLDPSD
+128 KKERLLDPLD

-146 SDVHGQVKPSRQDKY
+146 SDIHGQVKPSRQDKY
-161 RQVEEFLRILAPA
+161 RQVEEFLRILVPT
-174 LESAITAG
+174 LDSAISAG
-182 QIKTPSV
+182 QIKTPSIG
-189 ESPLE
+189 SPLE

-211 YLISKGVTIHVTG
+211 YLMNKGIPVHVTG
-224 IDLREQARERN
+224 IDVREQARERN

-247 IEFKAKEIARV
+247 IEFKAEEIARV
-258 GGSEVD
+258 GGSDVD

-280 AWAVSSEAKLI
+280 AWAVKSKAGLI

-302 SQLSEIPEPW
+302 SKLKEIPEPW
-312 SVVTKHGI
+312 PLVTKHGI
-320 LKERLGDIL
+320 LKERLADIL
-329 TDAIRAQILRLLGY
+329 TDSIRAQILKLLGY
-343 RTEVI
+343 RTDVI
-348 EFIGGEHTPKNLMIR
+348 EFIGGEHTPKNLLIR
-363 ATKTNSKPS
+363 GVKTEAKPEQIEIVRYQEMLKELRVVP
-372 TSDALAFD
+372 ALAER
-380 TLVNQWNIT
+380 
-389 PYLALKTSALL
+389 L
-400 GKSDPTE
+400 GDGFTF
-407 KHGI
+407 

>member
-1 LELHVTKDLAH
+1 MTKDLAH
-12 ALEESTER
+12 ALQESTER

-51 LIKEKLMLQV
+51 LIKEKLMLQI

-75 FDSTVISD
+75 FNSTVISD

-109 EAQIHYEKVS
+109 EAQIHYEKGN

-128 KKERLLDPSD
+128 KKDRLLDSAD

-146 SDVHGQVKPSRQDKY
+146 SDLTGQVKPSRQDKY

-174 LESAITAG
+174 LESAISAG
-182 QIKTPSV
+182 QIKAPSDD
-189 ESPLE
+189 SPLE

-211 YLISKGVTIHVTG
+211 YLISKGIPVHVTG
-224 IDLREQARERN
+224 IDIREQARERN

-247 IEFKAKEIARV
+247 IEFKADEIARV
-258 GGSEVD
+258 GGSQVD

-280 AWAVSSEAKLI
+280 AWAVKSNAGLV

-302 SQLSEIPEPW
+302 SKLKELPEPW
-312 SVVTKHGI
+312 PLVTKHGI
-320 LKERLGDIL
+320 LKERLADIL
-329 TDAIRAQILRLLGY
+329 TDSIRAQILRLLGY
-343 RTEVI
+343 RTDVI
-348 EFIGGEHTPKNLMIR
+348 EFIGGEHTPKNLLIR
-363 ATKTNSKPS
+363 AVNTKAKPEQIEI
-372 TSDALAFD
+372 TRYQEMLKELGVVQALAER
-380 TLVNQWNIT
+380 
-389 PYLALKTSALL
+389 L
-400 GKSDPTE
+400 GDSFTF
-407 KHGI
+407 